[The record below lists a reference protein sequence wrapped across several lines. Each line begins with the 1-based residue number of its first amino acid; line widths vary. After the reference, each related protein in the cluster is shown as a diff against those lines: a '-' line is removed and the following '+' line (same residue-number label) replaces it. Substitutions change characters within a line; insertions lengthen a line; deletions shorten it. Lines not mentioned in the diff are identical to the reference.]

1 MHVAASICALD
12 LGCHALR
19 NEPSKKLF
27 EDNNREKRH
36 CESTAGSAEEG
47 NTQTPIAASKS
58 IESWEGA
65 EDGSSICSL

>member
-1 MHVAASICALD
+1 VVTSTYVLD
-12 LGCHALR
+12 PRCHALR
-19 NEPSKKLF
+19 NEPSQKLP
-27 EDNNREKRH
+27 EDNNREEGH